1 MDYHMLYIYT
11 LKSMSNDVRK
21 EISNLTE
28 RLSRLKE
35 QKEVIDMIVIFR
47 TEQDKKDKI
56 DNNTLIDPY

>member
-1 MDYHMLYIYT
+1 MDYHMLDIYT